1 MDIYK
6 IKFTG
11 NEFYITEQSI
21 GNVHVRIIRYVRTT
35 TIEGMKQPIKVGVS
49 MGVDTR
55 LELKKDGK
63 PIKNGEWK
71 LTLNKNLVQYG
82 VADTD
87 GINDGLN
94 ISTSNSDQYELLI
107 CDKNG
112 SEILL

>member
-1 MDIYK
+1 LDIHK

-21 GNVHVRIIRYVRTT
+21 DNVHIKIMRYVRTT
-35 TIEGMKQPIKVGVS
+35 TIEGMKQPIKVGGS

-63 PIKNGEWK
+63 PIENGEWK

-82 VADTD
+82 VADTA
-87 GINDGLN
+87 GISDGLN
-94 ISTSNSDQYELLI
+94 ISTFNNDQYELLI